1 MFYVSLSRNTNLD
14 GILLT
19 QQIRR
24 SHIQVDPYV
33 LKFYLDEGLIEEYME
48 DAVRKKLGLDNEVE
62 EVVEVG
68 DNQIPNTSSDTVQ

>member
-1 MFYVSLSRNTNLD
+1 
-14 GILLT
+14 
-19 QQIRR
+19 
-24 SHIQVDPYV
+24 
-33 LKFYLDEGLIEEYME
+33 ME